1 MKALSALGFL
11 FTACVASR
19 VPVLGAEGHAPKAEG
34 PEPRAVHIAGF
45 KFSPGELT
53 VSLRD
58 TVTWTN
64 DDTFVHTTTADSG
77 AWTSPELGR
86 GQRFVF
92 VAAQAG
98 RFPYHCAAHP
108 VMRATIVV
116 RE

>member
-1 MKALSALGFL
+1 MKGLSALGFL
-11 FTACVASR
+11 LSACLMSR
-19 VPVLGAEGHAPKAEG
+19 VPSAEGGTLRAESRG
-34 PEPRAVHIAGF
+34 PRAVSITGF
-45 KFSPGELT
+45 KFSPVELT
-53 VSLRD
+53 VSLHD